1 MSNITMPPDEVGEKV
16 LRGIRRNDL
25 FILTH
30 PEFRHLIKARC
41 DALLS
46 AIPNDPIPAPRK
58 KFGDELVK
66 DVIYAEQI
74 AKGSPQ

>member
-1 MSNITMPPDEVGEKV
+1 MVDFAMRAEEVGEKV

-30 PEFRHLIKARC
+30 PEFRHVLKARC
-41 DALLS
+41 DALLA
-46 AIPNDPIPAPRK
+46 AIPNDPVPEARRK
-58 KFGDELVK
+58 FADEVVK

-74 AKGSPQ
+74 AKGAP